1 MQEAPPRPPAGP
13 SAACPS
19 CGGPVEPDQLSCLEC
34 GAPLRAAHRRLPSW
48 RLTVLGVALALLVL
62 GTGLGFLLRELTTE
76 EPTRA
81 VAPTSPAT
89 TAPATTAPLPTEGEA
104 TTGTGGGSTTA
115 EPAPDEPLP
124 SAGSAESETPPAS
137 DPAPPAA
144 SDGSESQPPA
154 TGSGSPDDPQPA
166 SGSVASW
173 PAGKSAFTVILV
185 SSERRVDARR
195 EARRAS
201 GAGLS
206 AGLLRSNDYSSLR
219 PGYWVAYA
227 GEFESRAEAAR
238 RAQSYAA
245 QGFPDA
251 YPRRIE
257 PAA

>member
-13 SAACPS
+13 SATCPS
-19 CGGPVEPDQLSCLEC
+19 CDGPVEPDQLSCLEC
-34 GAPLRAAHRRLPSW
+34 GAALRVTHRRLPSW
-48 RLTVLGVALALLVL
+48 RLTVLGVALALFVL

-76 EPTRA
+76 ESTRA
-81 VAPTSPAT
+81 VAPTSPAA
-89 TAPATTAPLPTEGEA
+89 TAPPRTAPLPTEGEA
-104 TTGTGGGSTTA
+104 TTTTGTGSTTA

-124 SAGSAESETPPAS
+124 STSSTESEAPPAS
-137 DPAPPAA
+137 EPAPPA
-144 SDGSESQPPA
+144 SSGSQPPA
-154 TGSGSPDDPQPA
+154 TGSGSPDEPQPA

-201 GAGLS
+201 GAGLP
-206 AGLLRSNDYSSLR
+206 AGLLRSSDYSSLK

-238 RAQSYAA
+238 KAQSYAA

>member
-13 SAACPS
+13 SVACPS

-34 GAPLRAAHRRLPSW
+34 GAPLRVAHGRMPSW
-48 RLTVLGVALALLVL
+48 RVTVLGVALALLVL

-76 EPTRA
+76 DPTRA
-81 VAPTSPAT
+81 AAPASPAAS
-89 TAPATTAPLPTEGEA
+89 APATTAPLPTEGEQP
-104 TTGTGGGSTTA
+104 TEPGSGSTTG

-124 SAGSAESETPPAS
+124 SDSTESEAPPAS
-137 DPAPPAA
+137 DPAPPSAPGA
-144 SDGSESQPPA
+144 EPPA
-154 TGSGSPDDPQPA
+154 SGNGSPDEPQA
-166 SGSVASW
+166 TSGSVASW

-201 GAGLS
+201 SAGLP

-227 GEFESRAEAAR
+227 GEFEARPEAAR

>member
-34 GAPLRAAHRRLPSW
+34 GAPLRVARRRAPSW
-48 RLTVLGVALALLVL
+48 RVTVLGVALALLVL

-81 VAPTSPAT
+81 AAPAPAATAPT
-89 TAPATTAPLPTEGEA
+89 TTAPLPTEGDP
-104 TTGTGGGSTTA
+104 TTDSQAAPTA
-115 EPAPDEPLP
+115 PEPAPDEPLP
-124 SAGSAESETPPAS
+124 SAGGSESEAPPAS
-137 DPAPPAA
+137 ETSPPAGSSSSGSEPPAA
-144 SDGSESQPPA
+144 AGDSSSEPERE
-154 TGSGSPDDPQPA
+154 GGDV
-166 SGSVASW
+166 GSW
-173 PAGKSAFTVILV
+173 PAGKSAFTVVLV
-185 SSERRVDARR
+185 SSERRADARR
-195 EARRAS
+195 EAQRAS
-201 GAGLS
+201 AAGLP

-227 GEFESRAEAAR
+227 GELDSRAEAAR
-238 RAQSYAA
+238 RAQGYAA

-257 PAA
+257 PAS

>member
-1 MQEAPPRPPAGP
+1 VQEAPPRPPAGP

-34 GAPLRAAHRRLPSW
+34 GAPLRVARRRPPSW
-48 RLTVLGVALALLVL
+48 RVTVLGVALALLVL

-81 VAPTSPAT
+81 VAPAPT
-89 TAPATTAPLPTEGEA
+89 TTTPATTAPLPTEGDA
-104 TTGTGGGSTTA
+104 TTDSQAAPTMP

-124 SAGSAESETPPAS
+124 SAGGSESEAPPAS
-137 DPAPPAA
+137 GASPPA
-144 SDGSESQPPA
+144 GSSSSGSQPPA
-154 TGSGSPDDPQPA
+154 ATDDSSTDPEPA
-166 SGSVASW
+166 SGGVGSW
-173 PAGKSAFTVILV
+173 PAGKSAFTVVLV
-185 SSERRVDARR
+185 SSERRRDARR
-195 EARRAS
+195 EAQRAS
-201 GAGLS
+201 GAGLP

-227 GEFESRAEAAR
+227 GEFDSRAEAAR

-257 PAA
+257 PAS